1 MKLLFSGILFFAVI
15 STYLAGD
22 GDKIP
27 ATTLKTLD
35 GKKINAKDFSNEGKP
50 FIINFWA
57 TWCTPCKAELN
68 NIHEVYADWQSET
81 GVKIITISIDDPR
94 SSAKVAPYVK
104 KQGWQYE
111 VYLDENQ
118 DFKRNMNVNNPPQ
131 TFLVDG
137 TGRIVWSH
145 TGYAEG
151 EELQLIEQVRKLLKG
166 EALTH

>member
-1 MKLLFSGILFFAVI
+1 MKLLFSGILFFAVL
-15 STYLAGD
+15 STYRAGD

-27 ATTLKTLD
+27 ATMLKTLD

>member
-1 MKLLFSGILFFAVI
+1 MKPIALLCIFLAFQFSGF
-15 STYLAGD
+15 AGD

-27 ATTLKTLD
+27 STTLKTLD
-35 GKKINAKDFSNEGKP
+35 GKKINAKDFSNNGKP
-50 FIINFWA
+50 IIINFWA

-68 NIHEVYADWQSET
+68 NINEVYSEWQNET
-81 GVKIITISIDDPR
+81 GVKIITISIDDQR

-104 KQGWQYE
+104 KQGWTYE

-137 TGRIVWSH
+137 QGRIVWSH

-151 EELQLIEQVRKLLKG
+151 EEAQLIEQVRKLLKG
-166 EALTH
+166 EALSH

>member
-1 MKLLFSGILFFAVI
+1 MKTIAILGLILGLQSFGF
-15 STYLAGD
+15 AGD

-27 ATTLKTLD
+27 STTLKTLD
-35 GKKINAKDFSNEGKP
+35 GKKINAKDFSNDGKP

-68 NIHEVYADWQSET
+68 NIHEVYADWQKET
-81 GVKIITISIDDPR
+81 GVKIITISIDDQR

-104 KQGWQYE
+104 KQGWAYE

-131 TFLVDG
+131 TFLVNG
-137 TGRIVWSH
+137 AGQIVWSH

-151 EELQLIEQVRKLLKG
+151 EETQLIEQVRKLLKG

>member
-1 MKLLFSGILFFAVI
+1 
-15 STYLAGD
+15 
-22 GDKIP
+22 
-27 ATTLKTLD
+27 LD
-35 GKKINAKDFSNEGKP
+35 GKKINAKDFSNNGKP

-68 NIHEVYADWQSET
+68 NINEVYSEWQNET
-81 GVKIITISIDDPR
+81 GVKIITISIDDQR

-104 KQGWQYE
+104 KQGWTYE

-137 TGRIVWSH
+137 QGRIVWSH

-151 EELQLIEQVRKLLKG
+151 EEAQLIEQVRKLLKG
-166 EALTH
+166 EALSH

>member
-1 MKLLFSGILFFAVI
+1 MKLLFSGILFFAVL
-15 STYLAGD
+15 STYRAGD

-151 EELQLIEQVRKLLKG
+151 EELQLIDQVRKLLKG